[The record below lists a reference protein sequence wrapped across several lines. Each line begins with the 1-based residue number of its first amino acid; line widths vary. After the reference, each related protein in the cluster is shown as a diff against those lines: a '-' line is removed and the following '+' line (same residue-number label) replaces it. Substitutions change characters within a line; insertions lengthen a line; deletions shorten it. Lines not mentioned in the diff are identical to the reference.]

1 MDLLVTGISHKRTPM
16 EIRERVYFDES
27 DLRTPVLELKARKE
41 IEEAVL
47 VSTCNRME
55 VYARTDDFDQ
65 AVSSIQEFIGQ
76 FHEVPQA
83 ILKEH
88 GYAMKTKEAV
98 RHAFRVSSA
107 LDSMVVGEPQ
117 ILGQVKESYRIAQ
130 EAGSTGIYLN
140 HLFERS
146 FAVAKRVRTET
157 RIGEN
162 AVSVSY
168 AAVELARKIFGD
180 LDAQRVMLVGAGEMA
195 ELATQHLVQLGARG
209 VVVANRSIERA
220 EALADRFGGR
230 AVDINHVEAELV
242 VADIVL
248 CSTGAPHAV
257 IHRETVQRVIRR
269 RRNRPMFFID
279 IAIPR
284 DVEPGVQDIGNV
296 YLYNIDD
303 LEHVVT
309 ANIQERE
316 REAARAE
323 VLIDEESAAFL
334 RWMETLEVVPTIVSL
349 RERAEAVRLQEVAD
363 LRSRLKGLSP
373 EAEEAV
379 NALTASLV
387 NKLLHSPITE
397 LKRRAA
403 GDDAPTFLRVTRS
416 LFGLDD

>member
-117 ILGQVKESYRIAQ
+117 ILGQVKESYRVAQ
-130 EAGSTGIYLN
+130 ETGSTGIYLN

-180 LDAQRVMLVGAGEMA
+180 LDAQRVMLVGTGEMA

-220 EALADRFGGR
+220 EVLADRFGGR

-303 LEHVVT
+303 LEHVVV

-349 RERAEAVRLQEVAD
+349 RERAEAVRLKEVAD

-379 NALTASLV
+379 DALTASLV

-403 GDDAPTFLRVTRS
+403 GEDAPTFLRVTRS

>member
-1 MDLLVTGISHKRTPM
+1 MDLLVTGISHKRTPL

-55 VYARTDDFDQ
+55 VYARAADFEQ

-88 GYAMKTKEAV
+88 GYAMKTKETV

-117 ILGQVKESYRIAQ
+117 ILGQVKESFRVSR

-162 AVSVSY
+162 AVSISY

-180 LDAQRVMLVGAGEMA
+180 LEAQRVMLVGAGEMA
-195 ELATQHLVQLGARG
+195 ELATQHLVQLGASG
-209 VVVANRSIERA
+209 VVVANRSPDRA

-230 AVDINHVEAELV
+230 AVDFNHIEAELV
-242 VADIVL
+242 GADIVL

-257 IHRETVQRVIRR
+257 IRRETVQRVIRH

-284 DVEPGVQDIGNV
+284 DVEPSVQDIGNV
-296 YLYNIDD
+296 YLYDIDD
-303 LEHVVT
+303 LEHVIA

-323 VLIDEESAAFL
+323 VLIDEESDAFL

-349 RERAEAVRLQEVAD
+349 RERAEAVRLKEVAD

-379 NALTASLV
+379 DALTASLV

>member
-1 MDLLVTGISHKRTPM
+1 RAHGLRQKELLGHLYHYRG
-16 EIRERVYFDES
+16 
-27 DLRTPVLELKARKE
+27 A
-41 IEEAVL
+41 EAVSHL
-47 VSTCNRME
+47 
-55 VYARTDDFDQ
+55 
-65 AVSSIQEFIGQ
+65 
-76 FHEVPQA
+76 
-83 ILKEH
+83 
-88 GYAMKTKEAV
+88 
-98 RHAFRVSSA
+98 FRVASS

-117 ILGQVKESYRIAQ
+117 ILGQVKESFRVAR

-162 AVSVSY
+162 AVSISY

-180 LDAQRVMLVGAGEMA
+180 LEAQRVMLVGAGEMA
-195 ELATQHLVQLGARG
+195 ELATQHLVQLGASG
-209 VVVANRSIERA
+209 VVVANRSPDRA

-230 AVDINHVEAELV
+230 AVDFNHIEAELV
-242 VADIVL
+242 GADIVL

-257 IHRETVQRVIRR
+257 IRRETVQRVIRH

-284 DVEPGVQDIGNV
+284 DVEPSVQDIGNV
-296 YLYNIDD
+296 YLYDIDD
-303 LEHVVT
+303 LEHVIA

-323 VLIDEESAAFL
+323 VLIDEESDAFL
-334 RWMETLEVVPTIVSL
+334 RWMETLEVIPTIVSL
-349 RERAEAVRLQEVAD
+349 RERAEAVRLKEVAD

-379 NALTASLV
+379 DALTASLV

>member
-117 ILGQVKESYRIAQ
+117 ILGQVKESYRVAQ
-130 EAGSTGIYLN
+130 ETGSTGIYLN

-180 LDAQRVMLVGAGEMA
+180 LDAQRVMLVGTGEMA

-220 EALADRFGGR
+220 EVLADRFGGR

-284 DVEPGVQDIGNV
+284 DVEPSVQDIGNV

-303 LEHVVT
+303 LEHVVV

-349 RERAEAVRLQEVAD
+349 RERAEAVRLKEVAD

-379 NALTASLV
+379 DALTASLV

-403 GDDAPTFLRVTRS
+403 GEDAPTFLRVTRS

>member
-1 MDLLVTGISHKRTPM
+1 MDLLVTGISHKRTPI

-107 LDSMVVGEPQ
+107 LDSMVVGESQ
-117 ILGQVKESYRIAQ
+117 ILGQVKESYRVAQ

>member
-1 MDLLVTGISHKRTPM
+1 M

-107 LDSMVVGEPQ
+107 LDSMVVGESQ
-117 ILGQVKESYRIAQ
+117 ILGQVKESYRVAQ

-303 LEHVVT
+303 LEHVVA

-349 RERAEAVRLQEVAD
+349 RERAEAVRLKEVAD

>member
-397 LKRRAA
+397 IKRRAA

>member
-117 ILGQVKESYRIAQ
+117 ILGQVKKSYRIAQ

-303 LEHVVT
+303 LEHVVA

-349 RERAEAVRLQEVAD
+349 RERAEAVRLKEVAD

-373 EAEEAV
+373 EADEAV

>member
-1 MDLLVTGISHKRTPM
+1 MDLLVTGISHKRTPI

-107 LDSMVVGEPQ
+107 LDSMVVGESQ
-117 ILGQVKESYRIAQ
+117 ILGQVKESYRVAQ

-303 LEHVVT
+303 LEHVVA

>member
-1 MDLLVTGISHKRTPM
+1 MDLLVTGINHKRTPL

-41 IEEAVL
+41 IDEVVL
-47 VSTCNRME
+47 ISTCNRVE
-55 VYARTDDFDQ
+55 VYARAADFGR
-65 AVSSIQEFIGQ
+65 AASSIQEFIGQ

-88 GYAMKTKEAV
+88 GYAMNTKETV
-98 RHAFRVSSA
+98 RHAFRVTSA
-107 LDSMVVGEPQ
+107 LDSMVVGESQ
-117 ILGQVKESYRIAQ
+117 ILGQVKEAYRVAL
-130 EAGSTGIYLN
+130 EAGCTGIYLN

-157 RIGEN
+157 GIGEN

-180 LDAQRVMLVGAGEMA
+180 LEGQRVMLIGAGEMA
-195 ELATQHLVQLGARG
+195 ELAAQHLVQLGVSG
-209 VVVANRSIERA
+209 VVVTNRSFDRA
-220 EALADRFGGR
+220 KALAERFGGR
-230 AVDINHVEAELV
+230 AVDFNHIEAELV
-242 VADIVL
+242 GADIVL

-257 IHRETVQRVIRR
+257 IRREVVQRVIRH

-284 DVEPGVQDIGNV
+284 DVEPKVQDIGNV
-296 YLYNIDD
+296 YLYDIDD
-303 LEHVVT
+303 LEHVVA

-316 REAARAE
+316 REASRAE
-323 VLIDEESAAFL
+323 VLINEESDAFL
-334 RWMETLEVVPTIVSL
+334 KWMETLEVVPTIVSL
-349 RERAEAVRLQEVAD
+349 RERAEAVRLKELED
-363 LRSRLKGLSP
+363 LRSKLKTLSP
-373 EAEEAV
+373 ETEEAV
-379 NALTASLV
+379 DALTASLV
-387 NKLLHSPITE
+387 NKLLHAPITE

-403 GDDAPTFLRVTRS
+403 GEDAPIYLRVTRN

>member
-1 MDLLVTGISHKRTPM
+1 MDLLVTGISHKRTPI

-107 LDSMVVGEPQ
+107 LDSMVVGESQ
-117 ILGQVKESYRIAQ
+117 ILGQVKESYRVAQ

-349 RERAEAVRLQEVAD
+349 RERAEAVRLKEVAD